1 LQIARE
7 MKLALLRTLLG
18 VCLLQV
24 SCGYVPAASAARKVS
39 TAMILGREYV
49 RLSDWVR
56 ENGLEVHWVKKDE
69 TLKVTGKGSS
79 ITLTIDSS
87 DADFNGVHLRL
98 LYPLA
103 RRDGSPYLSRLD
115 ADDTFRPLLNPPKNR
130 EGAKV
135 KTICLDPGHGG
146 NQPGYL
152 VQGNQEKKYTLLL
165 AGELQEQLRRAGFKV
180 SLTRTSD
187 KLVELPERP
196 LIAKRRGADLL
207 ISLHFNSAPS
217 SPRTVRGTE
226 VYCLTPAGAPSTNA
240 RGEGA
245 DAGWFPGNRLNDKNM
260 FLAYQIQRSLT
271 RELAVED
278 RGVHRARFWVLRDAA
293 MPAIL
298 IEGGF
303 MSHPVEGKKIF
314 DAGYRKQMAK
324 AIVNGVMSYKR
335 AVEAD

>member
-1 LQIARE
+1 
-7 MKLALLRTLLG
+7 MKLALLHVLLG
-18 VCLLQV
+18 VCTLEAL
-24 SCGYVPAASAARKVS
+24 CGYCASAPRKVA
-39 TAMILGREYV
+39 TTQILGREYV

-56 ENGLEVHWVKKDE
+56 EASLEVHWVKKDE
-69 TLKVTGKGSS
+69 TLKVAGRSS
-79 ITLTIDSS
+79 TITLTVDSS
-87 DADFNGVHLRL
+87 EADFNGVHIRL

-103 RRDGSPYLSRLD
+103 RRDGAPYLSRLD
-115 ADDTFRPLLNPPKNR
+115 ADDTFHPLLYPPANR
-130 EGAKV
+130 EGLTV

-146 NQPGYL
+146 REPGYL

-165 AGELQEQLRRAGFKV
+165 AEELQEQLKKSGFKV

-187 KLVELPERP
+187 KQVELPERP
-196 LIAKRRGADLL
+196 QIAKRRGADLF

-245 DAGWFPGNRLNDKNM
+245 DAGWFPGNRLNEKNM
-260 FLAYQIQRSLT
+260 FLAYQIQRTLT

-314 DAGYRKQMAK
+314 DAAYRKQMAK
-324 AIVNGVMSYKR
+324 AIVNGVMNYKR
-335 AVEAD
+335 AVEGS